1 MKKTT
6 IWILIIT
13 MLVTFVGLI
22 ALQARYVRINAEM
35 VENQFNDN
43 VQRALFQT
51 VSLVEENEALDYL
64 SQTLEGS
71 DIQGS
76 NNKYINGDAQ
86 SQKLKKDIDSMAE
99 NSKLTSEQLNRP
111 SIRLSTRHG
120 QATIEETS
128 RYLQNKFQKN
138 FSRSK
143 TILDQAVFR
152 WMRESDNKE
161 INDRVNFNDLN
172 DILEKVLV
180 NNGVELPFFYSIVDN
195 QGKIIYK
202 CHKDIVLL

>member
-71 DIQGS
+71 DIQGT

-86 SQKLKKDIDSMAE
+86 NLKLKKDIDSMAE

-111 SIRLSTRHG
+111 LQMNSYFSI
-120 QATIEETS
+120 
-128 RYLQNKFQKN
+128 
-138 FSRSK
+138 
-143 TILDQAVFR
+143 
-152 WMRESDNKE
+152 
-161 INDRVNFNDLN
+161 
-172 DILEKVLV
+172 
-180 NNGVELPFFYSIVDN
+180 
-195 QGKIIYK
+195 
-202 CHKDIVLL
+202 

>member
-71 DIQGS
+71 NIQGS

-161 INDRVNFNDLN
+161 IRRWNKYKICIR
-172 DILEKVLV
+172 KCK
-180 NNGVELPFFYSIVDN
+180 YS
-195 QGKIIYK
+195 
-202 CHKDIVLL
+202 